1 MAPVT
6 RARRRLN
13 GRPTA
18 SATAMPCAS
27 MPTEPS
33 VMIQVFAA
41 LAFRLVAMSAA
52 ASFGAALLTSGSVGG
67 APGPLKFPERKK
79 LNFFSILLA
88 GGRKIAQRPRAGRIP
103 IPAF

>member
-1 MAPVT
+1 
-6 RARRRLN
+6 
-13 GRPTA
+13 
-18 SATAMPCAS
+18 

-52 ASFGAALLTSGSVGG
+52 ASSGAGLWASAAGGG
-67 APGPLKFPERKK
+67 ALGSLKFPERKR

-88 GGRKIAQRPRAGRIP
+88 RGLKIAQGGAEARSLGA
-103 IPAF
+103 AF